1 MLSIPYAFKH
11 TSYRK
16 QPSDH
21 LTLHHIKHTDCIDFP
36 LCVTQCVFPTV
47 CNVSFN
53 HSAVVVELQDKDYEK
68 EVLQKGVQV
77 LLQTFRLYLSIWIYF
92 TLLIGLFES
101 NINKRNI

>member
-21 LTLHHIKHTDCIDFP
+21 LTLHYIKHTDCMDFP

-53 HSAVVVELQDKDYEK
+53 HSAVVVELQDKFYEE
-68 EVLQKGVQV
+68 EVLQKGGSGAASDLQIV
-77 LLQTFRLYLSIWIYF
+77 LIHLYLFHLINWIV
-92 TLLIGLFES
+92 
-101 NINKRNI
+101 